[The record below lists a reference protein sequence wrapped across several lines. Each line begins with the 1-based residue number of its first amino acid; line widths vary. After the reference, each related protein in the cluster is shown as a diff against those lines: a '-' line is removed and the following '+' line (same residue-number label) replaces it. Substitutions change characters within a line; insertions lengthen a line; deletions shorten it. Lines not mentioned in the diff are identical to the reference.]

1 MSHKSRKS
9 EKFES
14 KKSESWKFHKDW
26 RVWIAVILML
36 IAMFTYV
43 LTLDEAAVPKGWL
56 SFHSPSG
63 HGLIVCADSINPGV
77 IAMSA

>member
-1 MSHKSRKS
+1 MSHKSRKPEKS
-9 EKFES
+9 EP

-56 SFHSPSG
+56 SFLGPSG
-63 HGLIVCADSINPGV
+63 YGLTLPSDGISRASVL
-77 IAMSA
+77 